1 MIINLISIKEYF
13 GASFRPYIVTE
24 KKMNPQDILGMLLH
38 EGFFSED
45 EKIRIEEENNNIFF
59 TGFDKMV
66 IVKQKPIP
74 FERNTQ

>member
-1 MIINLISIKEYF
+1 MIANLIEIKEYF

-24 KKMNPQDILGMLLH
+24 KKMNTQDILGMLLH

-74 FERNTQ
+74 FERNN